1 MTTSQIASTI
11 VALVEKHLGA
21 GFDPV
26 TDAILVDAVAEYLDE
41 EGLGTPA
48 PRARFS
54 HPAVID
60 LNELFSPAD

>member
-11 VALVEKHLGA
+11 VTLVEKHLGT

-48 PRARFS
+48 PRARLP
-54 HPAVID
+54 HPAVFD